1 MGKYTVFC
9 RKSGASWGIFVAN
22 QGQVGRILLQIRG
35 KLENFCCKSGATC
48 EIFVAN
54 QGQVDFFARLFFV
67 VHGFQ
72 PEGETA
78 AFVDFRFHGEA
89 SAEAFG
95 DNTAY

>member
-9 RKSGASWGIFVAN
+9 RKSGATWEIFVAN
-22 QGQVGRILLQIRG
+22 QGQVGKFLLQIRG
-35 KLENFCCKSGATC
+35 KW
-48 EIFVAN
+48 IFLR
-54 QGQVDFFARLFFV
+54 GLFFV

>member
-1 MGKYTVFC
+1 MGKDMQF
-9 RKSGASWGIFVAN
+9 
-22 QGQVGRILLQIRG
+22 LLQIRG
-35 KLENFCCKSGATC
+35 KW
-48 EIFVAN
+48 IFLR
-54 QGQVDFFARLFFV
+54 GLFLV

-72 PEGETA
+72 PERETA

>member
-9 RKSGASWGIFVAN
+9 R
-22 QGQVGRILLQIRG
+22 
-35 KLENFCCKSGATC
+35 KSGATC

-54 QGQVDFFARLFFV
+54 QGQLGKFLLQIRGKLGSFCCKSGASGFFLRGLFFV

-78 AFVDFRFHGEA
+78 AFIDFRFHGEA